1 MADLYIITG
10 PAGVGKSTISKK
22 LAQRSNKSVII
33 EGDSIYSQVCSGYVS
48 AWKVGNH
55 LDVFWDVCLNMIEI
69 YLSYDYDVFF
79 NYIVTPNIVDKIRN
93 KFKNYKTKFVVLLAD
108 EKTILNRDMQRP
120 EDCQMKDRC
129 IVLLNSFKN
138 KNYDTNSILD
148 TSNLSI
154 SETVDIIQTDDRF
167 ILI

>member
-1 MADLYIITG
+1 M
-10 PAGVGKSTISKK
+10 
-22 LAQRSNKSVII
+22 
-33 EGDSIYSQVCSGYVS
+33 
-48 AWKVGNH
+48 
-55 LDVFWDVCLNMIEI
+55 
-69 YLSYDYDVFF
+69 
-79 NYIVTPNIVDKIRN
+79 
-93 KFKNYKTKFVVLLAD
+93 KNL
-108 EKTILNRDMQRP
+108 
-120 EDCQMKDRC
+120 C